1 MAKRFLTNLDLS
13 GNQLL
18 NATFEKLAEDPTTG
32 NFEGRMYYNT
42 TSDVIRVYDGTQ
54 WLPVG
59 SVTDIQGTA
68 NEVEVSASV
77 GSVTIGL
84 PSTINANTTGNAA
97 TATKLATA
105 RTISLGGDLS
115 GSASFD
121 GSGDIT
127 ITASVDSNAGVDS
140 LGNTD
145 GNITVSASV
154 GSVDINLASTIDSDT
169 TGNAATATALE
180 TARTIALGGDL
191 SGSASFDGSASIT
204 ITADIQPDSV
214 ALGTDTTGDY
224 VASVS
229 ASDGISATGTG
240 EGASVSLTNTDKGSS
255 QNIFKTV
262 VGDSG
267 SFVAGSNSASV
278 TIAGGTGIST
288 SASAGTLT
296 ITNDGVH
303 SLAGTTNQID
313 VSASNGDVTVS
324 LPSTVVFPGT
334 VTLNADPTQALEAAT
349 KQYVDAV
356 AEGLHI
362 HASVAAATTASVD
375 LSNPPASIDG
385 VTLTDGMRV
394 LVKDQSNTAQ
404 NGIYVYDLAN
414 TDLVRADD
422 YDTAGE
428 IQAGDFVFV
437 SGGNTYAATGWV
449 QENNVTTLGTDPIV
463 WDQFSGAGT
472 FVAGN
477 GLTLTGTV
485 FSIDTAITADL
496 STAQTFT
503 NKTLTSP
510 TVSGLYLSDNNI
522 VVEGTDDTHETTLVF
537 TDPTQDNTI
546 TFKDASGTVA
556 FTSDI
561 PTTTDGL
568 TEGSTNKYFT
578 DERAEDA
585 VGAILTD
592 TATVDLTYNDNGASA
607 GTITAD
613 VILQSS
619 NSYLTSASGL
629 AVDVATLETK
639 LVTDSFTKKAT
650 ASVGNGVNTSFAVAH
665 NLNTRDVVVN
675 VYDNATWDTVEVDV
689 VRTNADT
696 VTVSF
701 ATAPANNAYRVVV
714 IG

>member
-1 MAKRFLTNLDLS
+1 MARKFLTNLDMA

-18 NATFEKLAEDPTTG
+18 NAAFEKLAEAPSTG
-32 NFEGRMYYNT
+32 NFEGRVYYNT
-42 TSDVIRVYDGTQ
+42 SDDLIYVYDGAA
-54 WLPVG
+54 WSPVG
-59 SVTDIQGTA
+59 SVTDITGTEG
-68 NEVEVSASV
+68 EVEVSAST
-77 GSVTIGL
+77 GSVQIGL
-84 PSTINANTTGNAA
+84 PASIDVNASTA
-97 TATKLATA
+97 TALQTA
-105 RTISLGGDLS
+105 RVISLGGDLS
-115 GSASFD
+115 GSALFNGTS
-121 GSGDIT
+121 DIT
-127 ITASVDSNAGVDS
+127 ITASVDSESGVDS
-140 LGNTD
+140 IGNTD

-154 GSVDINLASTIDSDT
+154 GSVSINLASTIDVDT
-169 TGNAATATALE
+169 TGNAATASALE

-255 QNIFKTV
+255 QNIFKTFE
-262 VGDSG
+262 GDTG
-267 SFVAGSNSASV
+267 SFSAASNSASV

-296 ITNDGVH
+296 VTNKGVVTL
-303 SLAGTTNQID
+303 SGTTNQVD

-324 LPSTVVFPGT
+324 LPSSVIFPGT

-356 AEGLHI
+356 AEGLHV

-375 LSNPPASIDG
+375 LSDAPSTIDG
-385 VTLTDGMRV
+385 VTLTNGMRV
-394 LVKDQSNTAQ
+394 LVKNQGNAAE
-404 NGIYVYDLAN
+404 NGIYTYSASADA
-414 TDLVRADD
+414 LVRASD
-422 YDTAGE
+422 YNTALE

-437 SGGNTYAATGWV
+437 ADGDTYASTGWV
-449 QENNVTTLGTDPIV
+449 QENSVTTLGTDPIV
-463 WDQFSGAGT
+463 WTQFSGAGT
-472 FVAGN
+472 YVAGN
-477 GLTLTGTV
+477 GLTLTGTS
-485 FSIDTAITADL
+485 FSIDTAVTVDV
-496 STAQTFT
+496 STAQTLT

-510 TVSGLYLSDNNI
+510 VVSGLYLSDNNI
-522 VVEGTDDTHETTLVF
+522 VVEGTDNVHETTLNF

-546 TFKDASGTVA
+546 TFKNATGTVA

-561 PTTTDGL
+561 PSTTDGL
-568 TEGSTNKYFT
+568 TEGSTNLYFT
-578 DERAEDA
+578 SERAEDA

-607 GTITAD
+607 GTISAD
-613 VILQSS
+613 VILKSS
-619 NSYLTSASGL
+619 NSYLSSASGL
-629 AVDVATLETK
+629 AVDIVSLETK
-639 LVTDSFTKKAT
+639 LVADSFTKKAS
-650 ASVGNGVNTSFAVAH
+650 ASVGNGVNTSFALAH
-665 NLNTRDVVVN
+665 NFGTRDVVVN
-675 VYDNATWDTVEVDV
+675 IYDNSTWETVEADV
-689 VRTNADT
+689 VRTDTDT

-701 ATAPANNAYRVVV
+701 ASPPSSNAYRVVV